1 MTAVAS
7 TSVDPLAP
15 TTLGASAAML
25 LQRDGWSRE
34 ELIGYQRERLR
45 GLIRHAVERSPY
57 FRASLGPGAER
68 AELSDLPTL
77 PKRVLME
84 QFDRIVT
91 DRRLQLSELEPFL
104 ARADAGAL
112 YLGEYRIFST
122 AGTTGVPGL
131 FLYSQAEFAHW
142 VAVFVRSFAR
152 LGMTPETRIV
162 GLGAP
167 SSLHLS
173 QQVIAAMQA
182 GRGGAPRVSVATPLD
197 EMVAALEAYQPEVI
211 GGYPSIVAVL
221 AEEQLQGRLS
231 IAPRVVLT
239 TSEVLTEDAAAR
251 IEAAWT
257 TPVQGY
263 FTTEVG
269 VVAAG
274 SLDHVG
280 LHVCEE
286 AIVEVVDEDN
296 RPVPSGTPGS
306 KVLLT
311 NLVNR
316 TQPLIR
322 YELSDAVVL
331 DDGPDPSG
339 RPYDRIRR
347 VDGRSDDVLRLPAR
361 SGDGDVA
368 VHPYLLRAPFVTL
381 LDVLQYQIVHRAGG
395 LVVRIVVRDT
405 APRTLPELVC
415 SAVEGAL
422 AQAGARSPVHIE
434 VVPSIPRESGHA
446 AKLKLIVSDGSG
458 SSAGA

>member
-15 TTLGASAAML
+15 ATLGANAAML
-25 LQRDGWSRE
+25 LQRDAWSRE
-34 ELIGYQRERLR
+34 ELVEYQRERLR

-57 FRASLGPGAER
+57 NRAALGPGAAR

-91 DRRLQLSELEPFL
+91 DRRLHLADLEPFL

-112 YLGEYRIFST
+112 FLDEYRIFST

-131 FLYSQAEFAHW
+131 FLYSRAEFAHW
-142 VAVFVRSFAR
+142 AAVFVRSFAR

-162 GLGAP
+162 GVGAP
-167 SSLHLS
+167 SALHLS

-197 EMVAALEAYQPEVI
+197 EMVAALEAYRPEVI
-211 GGYPSIVAVL
+211 GGYPSIFAIL

-257 TPVQGY
+257 KPVQGY

-280 LHVCEE
+280 LHLCEE

-296 RPVPSGTPGS
+296 RPC
-306 KVLLT
+306 LLYT
-311 NLVNR
+311 
-316 TQPLIR
+316 
-322 YELSDAVVL
+322 SDAA
-331 DDGPDPSG
+331 D
-339 RPYDRIRR
+339 
-347 VDGRSDDVLRLPAR
+347 
-361 SGDGDVA
+361 
-368 VHPYLLRAPFVTL
+368 
-381 LDVLQYQIVHRAGG
+381 
-395 LVVRIVVRDT
+395 
-405 APRTLPELVC
+405 EL
-415 SAVEGAL
+415 
-422 AQAGARSPVHIE
+422 
-434 VVPSIPRESGHA
+434 
-446 AKLKLIVSDGSG
+446 
-458 SSAGA
+458 